1 MSREIKFRAWDQ
13 QTGVMYYSDHEK
25 TVWAG
30 GLGGCVIAGNNQSL
44 ALTLP
49 VMQYTGLKDKNGEEL
64 YDQDIIQ
71 TDQGTLFIIEFN
83 QQEMQ
88 WVLYQANDGTHRDLQ
103 GDIFALKY
111 YMVPNITLKGNC
123 YEHPELLKP

>member
-1 MSREIKFRAWDQ
+1 MKFKFRVWDKKFNY
-13 QTGVMYYSDHEK
+13 MRDHNCLSSAS
-25 TVWAG
+25 VRYD
-30 GLGGCVIAGNNQSL
+30 
-44 ALTLP
+44 ALFKEREDLS
-49 VMQYTGLKDKNGEEL
+49 VMQFTGLKDKNGIEL

-88 WVLYQANDGTHRDLQ
+88 WVLYQANEGSRRDLQ
-103 GDIFALKY
+103 GEVFALKA

-123 YEHPELLKP
+123 YQNPDLLKP